1 MSFSSKFA
9 GIAVSTLFIA
19 GVAHAQ
25 VTVQDAW
32 VRATVPQQNGTGA
45 FMKLTSPTDATLVDA
60 DSPVA
65 EHVEIHEMAM
75 DNHVMKM
82 RQIPGLELPAGKTV
96 ELKPGGYHIMMM
108 NLHGQVKEGDHVP
121 LTLTFEDAA
130 GKRSTTELKVPVRPL
145 AAGAHGHGD
154 SGHGVG
160 HGSGGGHGPADGHAA
175 HGKAH

>member
-25 VTVQDAW
+25 VNVQDAW

-75 DNHVMKM
+75 ENHVMKM

-96 ELKPGGYHIMMM
+96 ELKPGGYHIMLID
-108 NLHGQVKEGDHVP
+108 LHEQVKEGQQVP
-121 LTLTFEDAA
+121 LTLTFEAPD
-130 GKRSTTELKVPVRPL
+130 GGRSSLELQVPVRPL
-145 AAGAHGHGD
+145 ASGANGHGAHGH
-154 SGHGVG
+154 S
-160 HGSGGGHGPADGHAA
+160 GGHGHGAA
-175 HGKAH
+175 KH